1 MSISLKKAYSACL
14 WLAERKLGIPVEEQR
29 GEWDLEAKDK
39 AFNWQREELVTALP
53 YEYFENSIYDYHDE
67 LHLDSEVEIPLDEL
81 GIDESETSKIS
92 DKTDI
97 KDLQEVWNNISVKV
111 FSELHQSED
120 EKDDNMQYIHCIDVS
135 NIVSGNLFM
144 TEKLNDFSRYSPQR
158 QYGVTTPVQK
168 DIELAETVPHVPQ
181 PYISLD
187 DESPTKYDK
196 KTLAN
201 VIAHK
206 TLLGL
211 LSSDT
216 LQAWGNR
223 DITSQKETLTQAE
236 NLGYSREHIPTSF
249 WEDRPIPN
257 YEISAV
263 EQGINRIT
271 KIISNL
277 PPSGLSMSDRFELQ
291 EKEYWIKKIQISDN
305 FKPWLMDK
313 VRTEFQPPKRA
324 VFKPQGK
331 GFLVQFGTDKQNE
344 IKGNNGVKLIYKLLK
359 DYTTSNYKED
369 FGYSL
374 EMIEINEM
382 EDDIDNYEISSPAQR
397 KKAVNFKK
405 YIRKQHSLIF
415 WQLDQLK
422 KHQLDLI
429 NSSLDNQDQIDKKA
443 LSLDINKVKSNIL
456 NRMNHIHSIKQSDIN
471 CLDKDTVNMLINS
484 EPETFINQRK
494 KIRDMIKVEMS
505 AEEKSIDNMRNTIN
519 CAVKTMSKL
528 APHLSFYLGSAK
540 SKSPRGIGYNN
551 DLFYFICN
559 DNIEWD
565 FG

>member
-67 LHLDSEVEIPLDEL
+67 LHLDSEVEIPLDKL

-97 KDLQEVWNNISVKV
+97 KALQEVWNNISVKV

-144 TEKLNDFSRYSPQR
+144 TEKLNDFARYSPQR

-236 NLGYSREHIPTSF
+236 NLGYSREDIPTSF

-305 FKPWLMDK
+305 FKPWLMGK
-313 VRTEFQPPKRA
+313 VRTEFPIPKEA
-324 VFKPQGK
+324 IFKPEGK
-331 GFLVQFGTDKQNE
+331 DFLIQFGSDKLTPVRNS
-344 IKGNNGVKLIYKLLK
+344 KGMSLLYKILKNYRKSSYHLSRGYALEDIEQDIQHDECINTKTPKSKHGYIEKLCNQFFDLLCRYFETEDWDKKEKLESIAFMSLNKINDKNGSDVLTTGSLK
-359 DYTTSNYKED
+359 TILSHDIDWFESNYESLKQMFTVDEIEESKEID
-369 FGYSL
+369 SHRKNL
-374 EMIEINEM
+374 EN
-382 EDDIDNYEISSPAQR
+382 A
-397 KKAVNFKK
+397 
-405 YIRKQHSLIF
+405 
-415 WQLDQLK
+415 
-422 KHQLDLI
+422 
-429 NSSLDNQDQIDKKA
+429 
-443 LSLDINKVKSNIL
+443 
-456 NRMNHIHSIKQSDIN
+456 
-471 CLDKDTVNMLINS
+471 LDKL
-484 EPETFINQRK
+484 
-494 KIRDMIKVEMS
+494 KVS
-505 AEEKSIDNMRNTIN
+505 
-519 CAVKTMSKL
+519 C
-528 APHLSFYLGSAK
+528 PHFAYYLGSLASKK
-540 SKSPRGIGYNN
+540 SLGLGYSKENQE
-551 DLFYFICN
+551 FYFIF
-559 DNIEWD
+559 DDDIQWT
-565 FG
+565 FR